1 MALLVAGIVLLH
13 LGRPREPGRPRHE
26 DVSEKAD
33 ADVSGESPGAESTF
47 GRDEQGATAAAVSY
61 TATAQRWLYWTDEQI
76 TEALHEM
83 ATDEVAERLAAVMV
97 ASIRM
102 ARDELSRSTGPVWWL
117 VHPLA
122 WKVQRFSSQ
131 QATVEVWTMRLL
143 SAADVAVPQTEW
155 VTVVMDLEWQDGTWR
170 LAAFRDVAG
179 PTPMTGPRDEPWQPE
194 PFDDALDGFTRLDGE
209 PVGSTGS

>member
-1 MALLVAGIVLLH
+1 
-13 LGRPREPGRPRHE
+13 
-26 DVSEKAD
+26 
-33 ADVSGESPGAESTF
+33 
-47 GRDEQGATAAAVSY
+47 VSY

-76 TEALHEM
+76 TEVLFEM
-83 ATDEVAERLAAVMV
+83 ATDEVAERLAAEMV
-97 ASIRM
+97 ASIRL
-102 ARDELSRSTGPVWWL
+102 ARDELSRSSGPVWWL

-143 SAADVAVPQTEW
+143 SAADIAVPQTEW
-155 VTVVMDLEWQDGTWR
+155 VTIVMDLEWQAGTWR
-170 LAAFRDVAG
+170 LASFQDVAG

-209 PVGSTGS
+209 PVVSTGS